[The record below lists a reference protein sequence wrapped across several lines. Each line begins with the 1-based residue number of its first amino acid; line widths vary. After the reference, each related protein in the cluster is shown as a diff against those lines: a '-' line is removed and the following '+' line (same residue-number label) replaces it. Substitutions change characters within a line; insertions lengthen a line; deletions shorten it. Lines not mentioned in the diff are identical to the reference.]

1 MREIDEKPFIL
12 ANDCPFCY
20 FSLGIK
26 RSANEDQRVDSKARE
41 GFQPT
46 FWVQI
51 TLELFERLAFYGAKA
66 VLTVYLA
73 IKVGLGPQ
81 VAGSLAGL
89 FPGSYSLYRSWPAP
103 SSIGTGLR
111 KHS

>member
-1 MREIDEKPFIL
+1 MKFSEWIDEWI
-12 ANDCPFCY
+12 
-20 FSLGIK
+20 
-26 RSANEDQRVDSKARE
+26 QRLRQ

-46 FWVQI
+46 FWVAN

-81 VAGSLAGL
+81 VAGSLAGRCINNTSDRR
-89 FPGSYSLYRSWPAP
+89 P
-103 SSIGTGLR
+103 
-111 KHS
+111 